1 MVLIFRKDAMLNF
14 SQRTALAQCAWA
26 MGLASLGIPAMAADT
41 APIAPAAPAATV
53 KAAPVDAMTQAR
65 ESIAAKQ
72 WSKAA
77 GQLQQVL
84 QKEPNNADAHNLLAF
99 SYRKNTPADL
109 PKAFDHY
116 KKALAIDPKHK
127 GAHEYIGEAY
137 LMDKQPAEADKHL
150 AALEKICGNTS
161 CEEYQDLAKAI
172 AAYRAK

>member
-1 MVLIFRKDAMLNF
+1 MVLIFLKDTMQNF
-14 SQRTALAQCAWA
+14 LKRTTLAQCALA
-26 MGLASLGIPAMAADT
+26 MGIAALSLSTMAADT
-41 APIAPAAPAATV
+41 APVARPAAV
-53 KAAPVDAMTQAR
+53 KTKAVDFLAQAR
-65 ESIAAKQ
+65 ESIASKN
-72 WSKAA
+72 WSKAM
-77 GQLQQVL
+77 GQLQQML

-109 PKAFDHY
+109 PKAFEHY
-116 KKALAIDPKHK
+116 KKALAIDPNHK

-161 CEEYQDLAKAI
+161 CEEYQDLVKAI